1 MTPWLSP
8 FEATPD
14 RTGDGPARQSR
25 ITIVQL
31 VACTPNYRITCARPR
46 HRVAVLDA
54 RVPACKPGRARST
67 HTTCATVRTRR
78 REALQRA
85 PPATLGFEPPCKG
98 ASLEEAPCT
107 RHCIRSLDAEVA
119 RDRAGGW
126 PRRRAVAV
134 PGQIAGARDARA
146 HRCRLAR
153 PRRRSPVGI
162 RAPRSR
168 GQRLPVAHD
177 PRAPGARALPSAPR
191 RSRPPRDH
199 GRARADPGRRRAR
212 RHRSGAPRPARIPRQ
227 PLDGLGPLVGR
238 DLAVERF
245 RPNILV
251 DAAGGTAYPED
262 AWVGATIQIGAP
274 RLRVDQRHQR

>member
-31 VACTPNYRITCARPR
+31 VACTPIIGSPVRV
-46 HRVAVLDA
+46 RVAVLAA
-54 RVPACKPGRARST
+54 RAPACNPGRARST
-67 HTTCATVRTRR
+67 HPTGATVRTRR

-126 PRRRAVAV
+126 PRRRAVEI
-134 PGQIAGARDARA
+134 PG
-146 HRCRLAR
+146 
-153 PRRRSPVGI
+153 
-162 RAPRSR
+162 
-168 GQRLPVAHD
+168 
-177 PRAPGARALPSAPR
+177 
-191 RSRPPRDH
+191 
-199 GRARADPGRRRAR
+199 
-212 RHRSGAPRPARIPRQ
+212 
-227 PLDGLGPLVGR
+227 
-238 DLAVERF
+238 
-245 RPNILV
+245 
-251 DAAGGTAYPED
+251 
-262 AWVGATIQIGAP
+262 
-274 RLRVDQRHQR
+274 